1 MSDSDF
7 AKQYGSWALITGAS
21 AGIGRTF
28 AEVLAKKGLNLI
40 LVARRES
47 LLDELAQQLEQH
59 HEISTRVIVAD
70 MSDTSEVNR
79 VIEQS
84 ADLEIGLVIP
94 NAGIETH
101 ELFDQQSW
109 QQVDSLLQINMAA
122 PTRLAH
128 HFAGQM
134 RQRGRGGILF
144 VSSIMAYMPSAYLA
158 QYAASKAYIQLLAE
172 GMHKELKS
180 SGVDVTV
187 LAPGLT
193 DTDMGQSVTGG
204 LNAMFRQP
212 LMDPKAV
219 VQAGLSALGKRPV
232 RIAGWMNQ
240 LNVFMVSRLLPRA
253 FSTALTHKMFNKH

>member
-1 MSDSDF
+1 
-7 AKQYGSWALITGAS
+7 
-21 AGIGRTF
+21 
-28 AEVLAKKGLNLI
+28 
-40 LVARRES
+40 
-47 LLDELAQQLEQH
+47 
-59 HEISTRVIVAD
+59 
-70 MSDTSEVNR
+70 
-79 VIEQS
+79 
-84 ADLEIGLVIP
+84 
-94 NAGIETH
+94 
-101 ELFDQQSW
+101 
-109 QQVDSLLQINMAA
+109 MAA

-193 DTDMGQSVTGG
+193 DTNMGQSVTGG

-232 RIAGWMNQ
+232 RIA
-240 LNVFMVSRLLPRA
+240 
-253 FSTALTHKMFNKH
+253 

>member
-1 MSDSDF
+1 MPDSGF

-28 AEVLAKKGLNLI
+28 AEELAKKGLNLI
-40 LVARRES
+40 LVARRKS

-204 LNAMFRQP
+204 LNTMFRQP
-212 LMDPKAV
+212 LMEPEAV
-219 VQAGLSALGKRPV
+219 VQAGLSALGKCPV
-232 RIAGWMNQ
+232 RIAGWMNR

>member
-21 AGIGRTF
+21 AGIGKTF

-40 LVARRES
+40 LVARRKS

-109 QQVDSLLQINMAA
+109 QQVDSLLQINMS
-122 PTRLAH
+122 L
-128 HFAGQM
+128 
-134 RQRGRGGILF
+134 
-144 VSSIMAYMPSAYLA
+144 
-158 QYAASKAYIQLLAE
+158 
-172 GMHKELKS
+172 
-180 SGVDVTV
+180 
-187 LAPGLT
+187 
-193 DTDMGQSVTGG
+193 
-204 LNAMFRQP
+204 
-212 LMDPKAV
+212 
-219 VQAGLSALGKRPV
+219 
-232 RIAGWMNQ
+232 
-240 LNVFMVSRLLPRA
+240 
-253 FSTALTHKMFNKH
+253 

>member
-1 MSDSDF
+1 MSDSGF

-40 LVARRES
+40 LVARRKS

-59 HEISTRVIVAD
+59 YGISTRVIVAD

-84 ADLEIGLVIP
+84 ADLEIGLLIP

-158 QYAASKAYIQLLAE
+158 KYAASKAYIHLLAE

-180 SGVDVTV
+180 FGVDVTV

-193 DTDMGQSVTGG
+193 NTDMGQSVTGG

-212 LMDPKAV
+212 LMEPEAV

-232 RIAGWMNQ
+232 RIAGWMNR
-240 LNVFMVSRLLPRA
+240 LNVFTVSRLLPRA